1 MNQSIILITSGFPYG
16 NSETFVEG
24 EIPYLADSFVEVI
37 IFCPIPTENIR
48 REIPDNCKVITY
60 DINLKLSHKLK
71 AIFGIFSP
79 NYKAEMKYI
88 KNNYAVK
95 ASFDVRKITLISL
108 FQAKRLCKK
117 IQTSCSDIL
126 KVPNTILYSYWCDD
140 SAIALSLLKKNNN
153 HRLKIISRV
162 HGWDLYFNIH
172 KIEYLPFRGL
182 IASKMN
188 LLLPISSKGMNII
201 EEIWKVKNVNLKV
214 SRLGVAGS
222 TIGNKKNTET
232 MDNSKLTIVSCSN
245 LIPLK
250 RVHLIAE
257 TLNQMNTPTKWIHFG
272 DGPEL
277 KRVKNILVNN
287 QNHETVFFGRVEN
300 KIVLEYYSKNKID
313 LFLNLS
319 TTEGIPVS
327 IMEAFSFGIPVVA
340 TNVGGTA
347 EIVNPENG
355 FLLPENP
362 SVNDIKIAI
371 ENVIYHV
378 EKRNRAYQTWKE
390 KYNAEKN
397 YADFVK
403 LIQEI

>member
-1 MNQSIILITSGFPYG
+1 
-16 NSETFVEG
+16 
-24 EIPYLADSFVEVI
+24 
-37 IFCPIPTENIR
+37 
-48 REIPDNCKVITY
+48 
-60 DINLKLSHKLK
+60 
-71 AIFGIFSP
+71 
-79 NYKAEMKYI
+79 
-88 KNNYAVK
+88 
-95 ASFDVRKITLISL
+95 
-108 FQAKRLCKK
+108 
-117 IQTSCSDIL
+117 
-126 KVPNTILYSYWCDD
+126 
-140 SAIALSLLKKNNN
+140 
-153 HRLKIISRV
+153 
-162 HGWDLYFNIH
+162 
-172 KIEYLPFRGL
+172 
-182 IASKMN
+182 
-188 LLLPISSKGMNII
+188 
-201 EEIWKVKNVNLKV
+201 
-214 SRLGVAGS
+214 
-222 TIGNKKNTET
+222 
-232 MDNSKLTIVSCSN
+232 
-245 LIPLK
+245 
-250 RVHLIAE
+250 
-257 TLNQMNTPTKWIHFG
+257 MNTPTRWVHFG

-277 KRVKNILVNN
+277 KRVQNILVNN
-287 QNHETVFFGRVEN
+287 QNHETIFLGRVEN

-397 YADFVK
+397 YADFIK

>member
-1 MNQSIILITSGFPYG
+1 MNHSIILITAGFPYG
-16 NSETFVEG
+16 KSETFLEG

-37 IFCPIPTENIR
+37 IFCPIPTEKIK
-48 REIPDNCKVITY
+48 REIPDNCRVITY
-60 DINLKLSHKLK
+60 DIDLKLKDKLK
-71 AIFGIFSP
+71 AIFGIFST
-79 NYKAEMKYI
+79 NYKAEMNYI

-95 ASFDVRKITLISL
+95 ASFELRKITLISL
-108 FQAKRLCKK
+108 FQAKRLCKT

-140 SAIALSLLKKNNN
+140 SAIALSLLKNKTPL
-153 HRLKIISRV
+153 LKIISRV

-172 KIEYLPFRGL
+172 NIEYLPFRDL

-188 LLLPISSKGMNII
+188 LLLPISNKGMNII

-214 SRLGVAGS
+214 SRLGVADSSLGA
-222 TIGNKKNTET
+222 KNNIKTN
-232 MDNSKLTIVSCSN
+232 DNGKLTIVSCSN

-257 TLNQMNTPTKWIHFG
+257 TINQMNTPTRWVHFG

-277 KRVKNILVNN
+277 KRVQNILVNN
-287 QNHETVFFGRVEN
+287 QNHETIFFGRVEN

-327 IMEAFSFGIPVVA
+327 IMEAFSFGIPVAA

-397 YADFVK
+397 YADFIK

>member
-1 MNQSIILITSGFPYG
+1 MNHSIILITAGFPYG
-16 NSETFVEG
+16 KSETFLEG
-24 EIPYLADSFVEVI
+24 EIPYLADSFDEVI
-37 IFCPIPTENIR
+37 IFCPIPTEKTRRNI
-48 REIPDNCKVITY
+48 PNNCRIILY
-60 DINLKLSHKLK
+60 DIDLKLKDKLK
-71 AIFGIFSP
+71 SIFGVFSS
-79 NYKAEMKYI
+79 NYKAEMNYI

-95 ASFDVRKITLISL
+95 ASFEVRKITLISL
-108 FQAKRLCKK
+108 FQANRLRKT
-117 IQTSCSDIL
+117 IETSCADIL

-140 SAIALSLLKKNNN
+140 SAIALSLLKNNN
-153 HRLKIISRV
+153 PHLKIISRV

-172 KIEYLPFRGL
+172 NIEYLPFRDL

-188 LLLPISSKGMNII
+188 LLLPISNKGMNII
-201 EEIWKVKNVNLKV
+201 KEIWKVKKVNLKV

-222 TIGNKKNTET
+222 TIRNKKNTET

-277 KRVKNILVNN
+277 KRVQNIMVNN
-287 QNHETVFFGRVEN
+287 QNHETIFFGRVEN

-327 IMEAFSFGIPVVA
+327 IMEAFLFGIPVIA

-347 EIVNPENG
+347 EIVNTDNG

-362 SVNDIKIAI
+362 SVNDIITAI
-371 ENVIYHV
+371 ENVINDV
-378 EKRNRAYQTWKE
+378 KRRNMAYQTWKD